1 MSRFSLSAG
10 RTRRG
15 HGDTEAQRV
24 INSVPHGH
32 ASATEEN
39 PMKVNRI
46 ELRHTKMELVSP
58 FETSLGVEIYE
69 EHIIVRVDAEGV
81 TGWGECVVEPT
92 PSYSYETLQTAWHIL
107 RDFLIPAVLGKDISG
122 IDDALAQT
130 AWVRGHRMARAG
142 LEAAL
147 SDALAKTKGISLSAL
162 LGGTR
167 KRIHVGVSVGLQS
180 SPAALVRTVS
190 GYLEDGYKRIKI
202 KIAPGRDLSLVTAV
216 RKEFPDIQLQ
226 VDANSAYT
234 LNDINLL
241 RALDGFNLQLIEQ
254 PLGYDDIY
262 DHSVLQRE
270 LKTPI
275 CLDES
280 IYNLSDTRAALELG
294 SCRIINIKPGRVG
307 GYTESKRI
315 HDFCAS
321 KNVPVWHG
329 GMDESGIGRAG
340 NVALAS
346 LPNFT
351 LPGDISATKRY
362 YKEDIV
368 DPPFEI
374 DSEGTMGVPTKPG
387 IGVEIL
393 MDRLE
398 RVTVRREEF
407 RI

>member
-1 MSRFSLSAG
+1 
-10 RTRRG
+10 
-15 HGDTEAQRV
+15 
-24 INSVPHGH
+24 
-32 ASATEEN
+32 
-39 PMKVNRI
+39 
-46 ELRHTKMELVSP
+46 MELVSP
-58 FETSLGVEIYE
+58 FETSLGVEVYE
-69 EHIIVRVDAEGV
+69 EHIIVRVDADAV
-81 TGWGECVVEPT
+81 AGWGECVVEPA
-92 PSYSYETLQTAWHIL
+92 PSYSYETLQTAWHVL
-107 RDFLIPAVLGKDISG
+107 RDFLVPGILGKQLAG
-122 IDDALAQT
+122 IDEALAQN

-147 SDALAKTKGISLSAL
+147 SDAFAKAKGISLSKF

-167 KRIHVGVSVGLQS
+167 TQVPVGVSVGLQAT
-180 SPAALVRTVS
+180 PAHLVKTVA
-190 GYLEDGYKRIKI
+190 GYLQDGYRRIKI
-202 KIAPGRDLSLVTAV
+202 KIAPGRDLDLVQAI
-216 RKEFPDIQLQ
+216 RKEFPNIQLQ

-234 LNDINLL
+234 LKDVEML
-241 RALDGFNLQLIEQ
+241 RALDGFDLQLIEQ

-262 DHSVLQRE
+262 DHSLLQRE

-280 IYNLSDTRAALELG
+280 IYTLSDAKAALELG

-321 KNVPVWHG
+321 KKIPVWHG

-346 LPNFT
+346 LPNFV
-351 LPGDISATKRY
+351 LPGDISASRRY

-374 DSEGTMGVPTKPG
+374 TSESMMPVPTGPG
-387 IGVEIL
+387 IGVEVL
-393 MDRLE
+393 MGRLE
-398 RVTVRREEF
+398 KVTVRREEF
-407 RI
+407 RA

>member
-1 MSRFSLSAG
+1 MQAEKG
-10 RTRRG
+10 
-15 HGDTEAQRV
+15 Q
-24 INSVPHGH
+24 
-32 ASATEEN
+32 ATETQNHGVN

-69 EHIIVRVDAEGV
+69 EHIIVRVDGEGV
-81 TGWGECVVEPT
+81 SGWGECVVEPT

-107 RDFLIPAVLGKDISG
+107 RDFLIPAILGKEISS
-122 IDDALAQT
+122 IDDALART

-147 SDALAKTKGISLSAL
+147 SDALAKTKGISLSTL

-167 KRIHVGVSVGLQS
+167 KRINVGVSVGLQS
-180 SPAALVRTVS
+180 SPAALVSTVS
-190 GYLEDGYKRIKI
+190 GYLQDGYKRIKI
-202 KIAPGRDLSLVTAV
+202 KIAPGRDLELVTAV

-234 LNDINLL
+234 LHDIKLL
-241 RALDGFNLQLIEQ
+241 RALDDYGLQLIEQ

-262 DHSVLQRE
+262 DHSLLQRE

-307 GYTESKRI
+307 GYTESKKI

-321 KNVPVWHG
+321 KKTPVWHG

-351 LPGDISATKRY
+351 LPGDISASKRY

-387 IGVEIL
+387 IGVEVLI
-393 MDRLE
+393 DRLE

>member
-1 MSRFSLSAG
+1 M
-10 RTRRG
+10 
-15 HGDTEAQRV
+15 HIQ
-24 INSVPHGH
+24 
-32 ASATEEN
+32 
-39 PMKVNRI
+39 RI

-58 FETSLGVEIYE
+58 FETSLGVELYE
-69 EHIIVRVDAEGV
+69 EHIIVRVDAGGV
-81 TGWGECVVEPT
+81 SGWGECVVEPA
-92 PSYSYETLQTAWHIL
+92 PSYSYETLQTAWHVL
-107 RDFLIPAVLGKDISG
+107 RDFLVPTILGRTVSS
-122 IDDALAQT
+122 IDDALAHY

-147 SDALAKTKGISLSAL
+147 SDALAKTKGISLSTL

-167 KRIHVGVSVGLQS
+167 KRIPVGVSVGLQS
-180 SPAALVRTVS
+180 SPTELVKVVTA
-190 GYLEDGYKRIKI
+190 YLADGYKRIKI
-202 KIAPGRDLSLVTAV
+202 KIAPGRDLALVVAL
-216 RKEFPDIQLQ
+216 RKEFPDMQLQ

-234 LNDINLL
+234 LEDIELF
-241 RALDGFNLQLIEQ
+241 RAMDDYNLQLIEQ

-262 DHSVLQRE
+262 DHSILQRA

-280 IYNLSDTRAALELG
+280 IYTLSDVRAAIALG

-321 KNVPVWHG
+321 VNIPVWHG
-329 GMDESGIGRAG
+329 GMDESGIGRGG

-351 LPGDISATKRY
+351 LPGDISASKRY
-362 YKEDIV
+362 YKQDIV
-368 DPPFEI
+368 EPPFEVAA
-374 DSEGTMGVPTKPG
+374 DGTMEVPTGPG
-387 IGVEIL
+387 IGVEVA
-393 MDRLE
+393 MERLD

-407 RI
+407 RL

>member
-1 MSRFSLSAG
+1 MRISR
-10 RTRRG
+10 
-15 HGDTEAQRV
+15 V
-24 INSVPHGH
+24 
-32 ASATEEN
+32 
-39 PMKVNRI
+39 

-58 FETSLGVEIYE
+58 FETSLGVELYE
-69 EHIIVRVDAEGV
+69 EHIIVRVDGDGV
-81 TGWGECVVEPT
+81 TGWGECVVEPA
-92 PSYSYETLQTAWHIL
+92 PSYSYETLHTAWHVL
-107 RDFLIPAVLGKDISG
+107 RDFLIPGILGKTVTG
-122 IDDALAQT
+122 IDEALALN

-147 SDALAKTKGISLSAL
+147 SDAFARARGVSLSAY

-167 KRIHVGVSVGLQS
+167 THVPVGVSVGLQS
-180 SPAALVRTVS
+180 SPAELVKTVA
-190 GYLEDGYKRIKI
+190 GYLQDGYRRIKI
-202 KIAPGRDLSLVTAV
+202 KIAPGRDLALVVAV
-216 RKEFPDIQLQ
+216 RKEFPEIQLQ

-234 LNDINLL
+234 LNDVEML
-241 RALDGFNLQLIEQ
+241 RALDDFSLQLIEQ

-262 DHSVLQRE
+262 DHSLLQRE

-280 IYNLSDTRAALELG
+280 IYTLSDTRAALELG

-307 GYTESKRI
+307 GYTESKKI

-321 KNVPVWHG
+321 RRIPVWHG

-340 NVALAS
+340 NIALAS

-351 LPGDISATKRY
+351 LPGDISASRRY

-374 DSEGTMGVPTKPG
+374 LPDSTMPVPTKPG
-387 IGVEIL
+387 IGVDVLI
-393 MDRLE
+393 DRLN

-407 RI
+407 RA